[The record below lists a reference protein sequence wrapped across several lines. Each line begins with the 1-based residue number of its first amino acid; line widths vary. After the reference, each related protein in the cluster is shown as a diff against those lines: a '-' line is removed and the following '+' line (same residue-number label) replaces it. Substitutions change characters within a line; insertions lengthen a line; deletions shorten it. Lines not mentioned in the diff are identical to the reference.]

1 MSAPVQPVVHTPL
14 PWVDDPHDIDGN
26 LKPINTRDK
35 GWTKIRGSNG
45 QCVVGDI
52 DVSTPEGEANLRL
65 ILSTHC
71 LLAALRELVTLKN
84 TKPHDYELRKVQAWR
99 AAREA
104 IKEATGEVV

>member
-1 MSAPVQPVVHTPL
+1 MSEPKFTPL
-14 PWVDDPHDIDGN
+14 PWVDDPHDIDGD

-65 ILSTHC
+65 ILSAPE
-71 LLAALRELVTLKN
+71 LLACLEELLEWICSGY
-84 TKPHDYELRKVQAWR
+84 DASIYDIEE
-99 AAREA
+99 AARVVQKARGEA
-104 IKEATGEVV
+104 

>member
-1 MSAPVQPVVHTPL
+1 MSEPKFTPL
-14 PWVDDPHDIDGN
+14 PWVDDPHDIDGD

-65 ILSTHC
+65 ILSAPE
-71 LLAALRELVTLKN
+71 LLAAIEELVTLKD
-84 TKPHDYELRKVQAWR
+84 TKPHDYEERKFKAWR
-99 AAREA
+99 AARKA
-104 IKEATGEVV
+104 IKKAKGEV